1 MRMQMMAIR
10 FGFIC
15 GCLLLGACSSTP
27 GSVPEPRDGPPLT
40 PSVVG
45 QLPDPVVVTEPKSAR
60 GNPSNYTV
68 RGMTYQVLDSA
79 EGYYATGLASWYG
92 RKFHGRETSSG
103 EPFDMYKLT
112 AAHRTLPIPAFV
124 RVSNLDNGKSTV
136 VRVNDR
142 GPFHADRLIDLSY
155 AAAVKLGFADKG
167 TARVRVEVL
176 EPAKDFFLQ
185 AGAFSDLA
193 TADSLKANLEALTG
207 QPTYV
212 VRVSSDALYRVRIG
226 PVKGHPEAVRLQA
239 LISAAHY
246 GQPMILPH

>member
-1 MRMQMMAIR
+1 MRMR
-10 FGFIC
+10 SGFLC
-15 GCLLLGACSSTP
+15 GCLLLGACSSNSLLP
-27 GSVPEPRDGPPLT
+27 PEPRDGPPLT
-40 PSVVG
+40 PSAVRH
-45 QLPDPVVVTEPKSAR
+45 LPDPVVVSEPKSAR
-60 GNPSNYTV
+60 GNPANYTV
-68 RGMTYQVLDSA
+68 RGTTYHVLDSA
-79 EGYYATGLASWYG
+79 AGYYATGLASWYG

-124 RVSNLDNGKSTV
+124 RVTNLQNGKTTV

-155 AAAVKLGFADKG
+155 AAAVKLGFADDG

-176 EPAKDFFLQ
+176 APAKDYFLQ

-193 TADSLKANLEALTG
+193 TADLLKADLEALTG

-212 VRVSSDALYRVRIG
+212 VRVSSDTLYRVRIG

-239 LISAAHY
+239 LISAAKH

>member
-1 MRMQMMAIR
+1 MRMR
-10 FGFIC
+10 SGFLY
-15 GCLLLGACSSTP
+15 GCLLLAACSSAP
-27 GSVPEPRDGPPLT
+27 GLPPQPRDGPPLT
-40 PSVVG
+40 PSAVRH
-45 QLPDPVVVTEPKSAR
+45 LPDPIVVTEPKSAR
-60 GNPSNYTV
+60 GNPPNYTV
-68 RGMTYQVLDSA
+68 RGMTYQVLGSA
-79 EGYYATGLASWYG
+79 EGYSATGLASWYG

-103 EPFDMYKLT
+103 ERFDMHKLT

-124 RVSNLDNGKSTV
+124 RVTNLQNGKSTV

-176 EPAKDFFLQ
+176 EPTKDFFLQ

-212 VRVSSDALYRVRIG
+212 VRVSSDTLYRVRIG

-239 LISAAHY
+239 LISAAKY